1 MKAWMNAK
9 KGIVVLLGG
18 LVLVFA
24 CYGLVKAQRGLKPVQ
39 SETQRVAPPVDGL
52 IGIARSLPA
61 VSSDSVSPETVAEW
75 LSLLRANN
83 DGSAVFAKGIANLE
97 QVLWEMQPVARP
109 RLLANYPNPFN
120 PETWI
125 PYQLAV
131 SAAVEVSIYA
141 LDGRLVR
148 TLALGHQAAGRYE
161 SKARAAYWDGRNEHG
176 ERVAS
181 GIYFYTLRA
190 GDFSATQKML
200 IRK

>member
-1 MKAWMNAK
+1 MKDWMNPK

-24 CYGLVKAQRGLKPVQ
+24 CYGLVKAQYGLMPVQ
-39 SETQRVAPPVDGL
+39 SETQRVAPPVGGL
-52 IGIARSLPA
+52 AGLESDLPA
-61 VSSDSVSPETVAEW
+61 VSADSVSHETVAEW
-75 LSLLRANN
+75 LSLLRAND
-83 DGSAVFAKGIANLE
+83 DGSAVFAQGIANLE
-97 QVLWEMQPVARP
+97 QVLAEMQPVARP

>member
-1 MKAWMNAK
+1 MKDWKNPQK
-9 KGIVVLLGG
+9 CVVVLLGG

-24 CYGLVKAQRGLKPVQ
+24 CYGLVRAQHGLMPAP
-39 SETQRVAPPVDGL
+39 SETRHVSPPVGGL
-52 IGIARSLPA
+52 AGLESDLPT
-61 VSSDSVSPETVAEW
+61 VSADSVSPETVAEW

-83 DGSAVFAKGIANLE
+83 DGSAVFAQGIANLE
-97 QVLWEMQPVARP
+97 QVLTEMQPVARP

-131 SAAVEVSIYA
+131 PADVEVSIYA